1 MTTTRALV
9 CAGLFAAA
17 AMHGA
22 FAEESAA
29 RDDEVRVEWRR
40 RVGEARE
47 RYDAFASRVVAAA
60 LERAIETR
68 TPRED
73 ARLDDPTLRKGDIVV
88 TATGLL
94 MFKGSS
100 KLVPDL
106 SDFEPLGEARARRSD
121 HSAAL
126 LGVLRA
132 LGGR

>member
-1 MTTTRALV
+1 VAT
-9 CAGLFAAA
+9 
-17 AMHGA
+17 HGA
-22 FAEESAA
+22 FAEESA
-29 RDDEVRVEWRR
+29 RVDDEVRVEWRR
-40 RVGEARE
+40 RVGDARE
-47 RYDAFASRVVAAA
+47 RYDAFASRVVAA

-73 ARLDDPTLRKGDIVV
+73 ARLDDPTLREGDIVV

-100 KLVPDL
+100 KLVPEL

-126 LGVLRA
+126 LGILRA

>member
-1 MTTTRALV
+1 
-9 CAGLFAAA
+9 
-17 AMHGA
+17 MHGA